1 MYIGIVLDD
10 NESKVTPIKVAN
22 ALIEA
27 LDACKEFPENGLKEL
42 VAYLSIHNRYSEE
55 RRNVCSGIGMRE
67 R

>member
-27 LDACKEFPENGLKEL
+27 LDASKEFPENGLKEI
-42 VAYLSIHNRYSEE
+42 VAYLSVYNRYAED
-55 RRNVCSGIGMRE
+55 RK
-67 R
+67 